1 MAVLENLGGDG
12 PVVLEPRHLVGRS
25 TGNDTRILEP
35 AVSGEHALF
44 LWTGSGWELRDLG
57 SRNGTW
63 VGDRQLRPGDRVTVT
78 AGARIAFGDPQVRW
92 VLATDSAPSAVAWT
106 DTGVV
111 EGEGRFL
118 GLPNADDPQVLVELE
133 QDGAW
138 VVVAEGESRPA
149 QHGEEL
155 RVGDATFRLGL
166 PGGRTQEVP
175 QTAELREISLDRR
188 VDVIGL
194 DFAVSADEEYIEVTA
209 RLAGQEEAIKPRAHH
224 ELLLVLA
231 RRRLEDASEGV
242 AASEQGWVYT
252 SDVRSMLRISAN
264 QFYVMSHRCRKE
276 LEDLGVVDAGR
287 IIEKRTTSRQV
298 RIGVADL
305 SVRSL

>member
-1 MAVLENLGGDG
+1 MAVLENLGGG
-12 PVVLEPRHLVGRS
+12 AAVVLEPRHLVGRS
-25 TGNDTRILEP
+25 TGNDTRILGP

-44 LWTGSGWELRDLG
+44 LWTGNGWELRDLG

-63 VGDRQLRPGDRVTVT
+63 VGDRQLRPGDRLNVA
-78 AGARIAFGDPQVRW
+78 AGAKIAFGDPQERW
-92 VLATDSAPSAVAWT
+92 ILTTDSAPSAVAWAE
-106 DTGVV
+106 DRVI

-118 GLPNADDPQVLVELE
+118 GLPDADDPRVLVELDHE
-133 QDGAW
+133 AGW
-138 VVVAEGESRPA
+138 VVVRDGAPRA
-149 QHGEEL
+149 AVHGEILEIDG
-155 RVGDATFRLGL
+155 REFRLGL
-166 PGGRTQEVP
+166 PGGRTENVP
-175 QTAELREISLDRR
+175 QTAELKEISLDKR

-209 RLAGQEEAIKPRAHH
+209 RLAATAEAIKPRAHH

-231 RRRLEDASEGV
+231 RRRLEDAAEGV

-252 SDVRSMLRISAN
+252 SDVRTMLRISAN

-305 SVRSL
+305 TVRAL